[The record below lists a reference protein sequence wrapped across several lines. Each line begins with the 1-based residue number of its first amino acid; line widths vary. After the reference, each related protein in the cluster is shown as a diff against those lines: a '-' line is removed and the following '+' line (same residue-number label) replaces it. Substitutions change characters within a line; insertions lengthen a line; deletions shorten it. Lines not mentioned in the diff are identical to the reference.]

1 MELSFVQTTKLAI
14 VAVTGLSKDSLHI
27 YTGMAIFLLA
37 MLLRRSP
44 RVFVPWLTVLLV
56 AVLGEMLDRRDD
68 LLSLARW
75 RWKASLHD
83 VLNTLFWPTVLALL
97 LWLKCWPAS
106 KDETDESES
115 SDHFPRK

>member
-14 VAVTGLSKDSLHI
+14 VAVTGLSKDSLHV

-44 RVFVPWLTVLLV
+44 RVFVPWLTVFLV

-68 LLSLARW
+68 LVSLGHW

-83 VLNTLFWPTVLALL
+83 VLNTIFWPTLL
-97 LWLKCWPAS
+97 SLLIWLRWWPLPKS
-106 KDETDESES
+106 ETGESEK
-115 SDHFPRK
+115 H